1 MTCKIKTRPIE
12 IIVFCLVI
20 LFIISL
26 SPLYLKSASAH
37 ISESFGQY
45 IVQVGWNNEPA
56 LTNQMNAAQVTVVQG
71 SDIETG
77 KPVIDALANMTL
89 LVKYGTITKTLYFL
103 PSTTV
108 NGQYLATLM
117 PTQTG
122 TYNVVLNGTIGN
134 QPVNAEIPLDEVTDV
149 GTVSFP
155 ETGSSTGGS
164 DNAAISSQLGTI
176 INELTGDIDDAKK
189 SVNTAAQN
197 YDTAAKSFQG
207 MQDSVDRLYLISMT
221 GIGIG
226 SAGVLIAVVA
236 IMRKN

>member
-1 MTCKIKTRPIE
+1 MTRKIKTGPTG
-12 IIVFCLVI
+12 IIVSCLVI
-20 LFIISL
+20 LFIVSF
-26 SPLYLKSASAH
+26 SPIYLKPASAH
-37 ISESFGQY
+37 ISEIFGQY

-71 SDIETG
+71 SDIQTG

-122 TYNVVLNGTIGN
+122 TYNIVLNGTIGD
-134 QPVNAEIPLDEVTDV
+134 QPVNAEIPLDEVTGID
-149 GTVSFP
+149 TVSFP
-155 ETGSSTGGS
+155 ETGSSSGGS
-164 DNAAISSQLGTI
+164 DNAAINSQLGTI
-176 INELTGDIDDAKK
+176 IDELTGDINDAKK

-207 MQDSVDRLYLISMT
+207 MKDSVDRLYLISMT
-221 GIGIG
+221 GIGVG
-226 SAGVLIAVVA
+226 SAGVLIAVVS
-236 IMRKN
+236 ILRKN